1 MATDVQQVTAPP
13 ATPQAPTTAPIEREF
28 TVKSRSQT
36 QQALRRF
43 MRNKLAMAGLI
54 VYVVMLLISFIY
66 PHFYGWTF
74 DQQDGASLSVSPGT
88 NGHPLGT
95 DEIGQDLLARMMMGI
110 QRSTYISVIFVLVA
124 GSIGVT
130 IGSVSGY
137 FGKWVDNILMRV
149 VDIILTVPILVAIIV
164 VAANFPGARSPL
176 GIALFIALLGWMDLA
191 RIVRSSF
198 LSLREREYVEAAH
211 ALGASNRRIILKH
224 LIPNSL
230 GQIIVWATLGAATA
244 VITEAALSYLGYGVS
259 GSETSLGAL
268 VAIGAQA
275 AETRP
280 WLFYFPGLAILVIV
294 LSINLIGD
302 GIRDAFDPSAN
313 RIR

>member
-13 ATPQAPTTAPIEREF
+13 ATPDTPVEREF
-28 TVKSRSQT
+28 TVESRSQT

-43 MRNKLAMAGLI
+43 LHNKLAVGGL
-54 VYVVMLLISFIY
+54 VVWLVILLISFIY
-66 PHFYGWTF
+66 PHFYQF
-74 DQQDGASLSVSPGT
+74 SFSDQSDALSVRPGT
-88 NGHPLGT
+88 GGHPLGT
-95 DEIGQDLLARMMMGI
+95 DDLGRDLLARMMRGI
-110 QRSTYISVIFVLVA
+110 QRSTFISVIFVVVA
-124 GSIGVT
+124 GTLGVT
-130 IGSVSGY
+130 IGAISGY
-137 FGKWVDNILMRV
+137 FGRWIDNVLMRV

-164 VAANFPGARSPL
+164 IAANFPSARSPL

-191 RIVRSSF
+191 RIVRSTF

-211 ALGASNRRIILKH
+211 ALGASNRRIIIKH

-230 GQIIVWATLGAATA
+230 GQIIVWATLGAAAA
-244 VITEAALSYLGYGVS
+244 VITEAALSYLGYGVQ
-259 GSETSLGAL
+259 GSDTSLGSL

-280 WLFYFPGLAILVIV
+280 WLFYFPGIAILLIV

-313 RIR
+313 RVR